1 MKPTATTSYG
11 AVRGLTGPDSITAF
25 KGIPYAAP
33 PIGSNRFAP
42 PEPPSAW
49 TGVRE
54 AESYGPTVPKGV
66 SKSPYASLIPDLL
79 IPGEDCLNLNV
90 WTPDP
95 GACLPVMVWIHGGA
109 FTTGAGSLPL
119 YDGAHAVRD
128 GVVLVTINY
137 RLGADGFLLLDN
149 GSANCGLLDQ
159 IAALQWVRDNI
170 SAFGGDPDNVTVMG
184 ESSGAMS
191 IGCLL
196 AMPQAA
202 GLFGRAILQSGA
214 AQHTLSRPSA
224 QLIAKQLGAM
234 LGVAPSA
241 EAIAEVPLPALL
253 EAQMD
258 LSLAVFATPDPQRF
272 GEAALNLMPFEPA
285 VDGQVLPAA
294 PLERIAAGESAVV
307 DVLVGT
313 NTEEF
318 RLFLTPSGMIDAVSD
333 DVLRGAVT
341 RYGLD
346 PGQAVPVYQDGHP
359 NASAGELLAAIAT
372 DWFYRVP
379 AIRLAEAHLAQ
390 AQGATYVYEFGWQP
404 PTFGGRLGAC
414 HASEIPFVFDNL
426 HEHSLAGLIGQAPPQ
441 ETADAMHAAWV
452 AFATSGSPGW
462 APYDTVNREIM
473 RFADEPQLLQDPAAA
488 ERELWQGH
496 R

>member
-119 YDGAHAVRD
+119 YDGAHFARD

-224 QLIAKQLGAM
+224 QLIAEQLGAM

-390 AQGATYVYEFGWQP
+390 GATYVYEFGWQP